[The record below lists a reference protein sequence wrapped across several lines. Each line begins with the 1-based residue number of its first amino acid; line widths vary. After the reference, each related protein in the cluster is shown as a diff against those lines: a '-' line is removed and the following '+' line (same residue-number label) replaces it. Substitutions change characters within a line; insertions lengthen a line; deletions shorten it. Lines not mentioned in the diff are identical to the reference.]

1 VDLTGVRLQSQNESA
16 TFLAQT
22 EIRSASLPWAGVL
35 FIGFVS
41 GFKIHQ
47 ADLAFDELLQE
58 AM

>member
-1 VDLTGVRLQSQNESA
+1 MNPPLFWLKRESA
-16 TFLAQT
+16 LHH
-22 EIRSASLPWAGVL
+22 LPWTGVL